1 MTKNIIMCEMKTGD
15 NERLLTTDDLKKVRL
30 SKIVGFIRINKE
42 CLDEFGLPIKEKYVV
57 GLPYKLK
64 NFEQCYHYSKFFDL
78 YPYDLLNIL
87 KRRGEC
93 TEPEEADCY
102 INILTRLPMKKED
115 NMYILT
121 SRVELINLLRG
132 FLEENERSIDEQ
144 VKPKSRVRVNKEKI
158 K

>member
-1 MTKNIIMCEMKTGD
+1 MAKNIIMCEMKSG
-15 NERLLTTDDLKKVRL
+15 NSERLLTTDDLKKVRL

-42 CLDEFGLPIKEKYVV
+42 NLDEFGLPIKEKYVV

-64 NFEQCYHYSKFFDL
+64 NFEQCYHFSKFFDFH
-78 YPYDLLNIL
+78 PYDLLNIL
-87 KRRGEC
+87 KRCGEC

-121 SRVELINLLRG
+121 SRVELINLLKS

-144 VKPKSRVRVNKEKI
+144 VKPKSRVRVK
-158 K
+158 

>member
-1 MTKNIIMCEMKTGD
+1 MTKNIIMCEMKAG
-15 NERLLTTDDLKKVRL
+15 NSEILLTIDDLKKVRL
-30 SKIVGFIRINKE
+30 NKIIGFIRINKE
-42 CLDEFGLPIKEKYVV
+42 CLDETGLPIKEKYVV

-64 NFEQCYHYSKFFDL
+64 SFEQCYHFSKFFDL

-87 KRRGEC
+87 KNRGEC
-93 TEPEEADCY
+93 TDPEEADCY

-121 SRVELINLLRG
+121 SREELINLLKS

-144 VKPKSRVRVNKEKI
+144 VKPKSRVKAK
-158 K
+158 